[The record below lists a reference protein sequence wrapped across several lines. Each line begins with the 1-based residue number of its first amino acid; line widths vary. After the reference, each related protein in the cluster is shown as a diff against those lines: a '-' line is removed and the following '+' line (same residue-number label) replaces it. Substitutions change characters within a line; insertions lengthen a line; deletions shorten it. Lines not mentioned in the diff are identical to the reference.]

1 VGGGREGFSRIS
13 AQVATSLWYGGCLRE
28 SGHYHKPSLSPLQK
42 LCRSFRHECCISKP
56 LTQPW
61 HESCMLQESRHETW
75 HECCK
80 LKTCVQA
87 WHEGCIMQEACRSN
101 VQNFDKA
108 EVSSGRKLNT
118 KTLMISTGYDEL
130 RHAVNYLNSSALSSS
145 LEPRWTRR
153 SLSSKSSESLG
164 KMETSIFP
172 QTDTILV

>member
-1 VGGGREGFSRIS
+1 MCGEKVWGVGERDFPEFRPKSQHPCGMGGTFVNVGTI
-13 AQVATSLWYGGCLRE
+13 TNLY
-28 SGHYHKPSLSPLQK
+28 LSPLQK
-42 LCRSFRHECCISKP
+42 LCRSF
-56 LTQPW
+56 
-61 HESCMLQESRHETW
+61 W

-80 LKTCVQA
+80 LKTSTQP